1 MMNSMNKVLDELKET
16 LGIFQIQEID
26 DREVKIDIEP
36 EKVVTILSALKGMGY
51 SHLALLTCVDWLKD
65 GKFELVY
72 ILYSW
77 NDGGKF
83 IVSTRIDREKP
94 KFITVMHLWPT
105 ARFYER
111 EIHEF
116 FGIEFEGNN
125 DMRSLILENWDDLPP
140 LRKDFDSL
148 EYSKR
153 KFPDRKYDK
162 DVIQEALIFRG
173 DENGRS

>member
-1 MMNSMNKVLDELKET
+1 MMSSMSRALKDLEEIFGDLKVN
-16 LGIFQIQEID
+16 EID
-26 DREVKIDIEP
+26 DREVKIDAEP
-36 EKVVTILSALKGMGY
+36 DRIIGILSTLKEIGY
-51 SHLALLTCVDWLKD
+51 SHLSILTCVDWIEEKKL
-65 GKFELVY
+65 ELIY

-83 IVSTRIDREKP
+83 LISTRINREKP
-94 KFITVMHLWPT
+94 KFLTVMHLWPV

-116 FGIEFEGNN
+116 FGVEFEGND
-125 DMRSLILENWDDLPP
+125 DMKPLILENWDDIPP
-140 LRKDFDSL
+140 LRKDFDPL
-148 EYSKR
+148 EYSKK

-173 DENGRS
+173 DKSV